1 MSFLSG
7 ISQRIVAAFAALV
20 AIFAI
25 AAAFNLAGL
34 ADIHDRLHEV
44 KDHEEQVRGALELGS
59 AIRDQYAHVAHT
71 VILGNASH
79 LPLYEAAHGRVAA
92 LAREAQTHAL
102 NSPARDTALAIARDS
117 DEIDAIFHQDLL
129 PAVLHGDAAAVRLHH
144 GRLQAKTAQLEE
156 RASDLAGQALA
167 SIGRFEEHASAIQHS
182 TFLWTLLSL
191 IAATLFAAAVGIYLG
206 RSIAGPVRRLGEG
219 AARLG
224 RGDLDTRIEVQGRDE
239 LGQLATQ
246 FNAMA
251 AALKEHQTRLVQ
263 TEKLASLGRLA
274 AGVAHEINNPLG
286 VILGYARLLRKCATG
301 AQADDLKVVED
312 EALQCQHIV
321 EGLLDLSRP
330 IRVAPERVRLREI
343 CDEVAVR
350 LRESQ
355 QLASVEVS
363 CEGDAVVE
371 GDPHHLRQIA
381 LNLIKNAAEAAGP
394 GGKVGVRIFTAA
406 DGVHLAVTDTGPGIS
421 AELRERIFE
430 PFFTTKASGTGLGLA
445 VSQAMARAHGGAI
458 EAMPATGGGGATFTL
473 RLPASAGGAQR

>member
-1 MSFLSG
+1 MSLLSG
-7 ISQRIVAAFAALV
+7 ISQRIVASFGALV
-20 AIFAI
+20 LIFGV
-25 AAAFNLAGL
+25 AAVFNLVGL
-34 ADIHDRLHEV
+34 ADIHARLHEV
-44 KDHEEQVRGALELGS
+44 KEHEGQVREALELGS

-79 LPLYEAAHGRVAA
+79 VALYDVAHARVAT
-92 LAREAQTHAL
+92 LARDAGDRAQ
-102 NSPARDTALAIARDS
+102 NEGARESALAISRDS
-117 DEIDAIFHQDLL
+117 NAIDTIFRTDLL
-129 PAVLHGDAAAVRLHH
+129 GAVLRGDAAAVRLHH
-144 GRLQAKTAQLEE
+144 GRVLEQTARLEE
-156 RASDLAGQALA
+156 RARNLAGQSLA
-167 SIGRFEEHASAIQHS
+167 SIGTFEQHAGAIEHS
-182 TFLWTLLSL
+182 TFRWTLISL
-191 IAATLFAAAVGIYLG
+191 IAATLFAAAVGMYLA

-224 RGDLDTRIEVQGRDE
+224 GGDLDTRIEVTGPDE
-239 LGQLATQ
+239 LGQLATR

-251 AALKEHQTRLVQ
+251 AALKEHQSRLVQ
-263 TEKLASLGRLA
+263 TEKLAGLGRLA

-286 VILGYARLLRKCATG
+286 VILGYLRLLMKTATA
-301 AQADDLKVVED
+301 AQADDLKVIED

-330 IRVAPERVRLREI
+330 IRVAPVRLKLREI
-343 CDEVAVR
+343 CDEVTVR

-355 QLASVEVS
+355 QLAAVTVS

-381 LNLIKNAAEAAGP
+381 LNLIKNGAEAAGP
-394 GGKVGVRIFTAA
+394 GGKVDVRVFTAA

-421 AELRERIFE
+421 PELRERIFE

-458 EAMPATGGGGATFTL
+458 EAAPAEGGGATFTL
-473 RLPASAGGAQR
+473 HLPSADGALG